1 MNEQLDGLLTQYEQ
15 GRLTRRELL
24 LGMTALVAASSAV
37 SAQTQAPV
45 GTVKQLNHVTI
56 FVPDVQKSVRF
67 YQDLLGLQVL
77 TTQNAGINLA
87 TGGGSFLGIYP
98 ARNATTGS
106 INHLCLGMENFDAK
120 QMSQRLGERGVKA
133 NIRMRGDTPE
143 LYFNDNDGISVQLQ
157 DQKYK
162 GGVGVLGD
170 RDP

>member
-1 MNEQLDGLLTQYEQ
+1 MHEQLDGLLNQYEQ
-15 GRLTRRELL
+15 GKISRREVL
-24 LGMTALVAASSAV
+24 LGMSALAAAAV
-37 SAQTQAPV
+37 PGGASAQTAIGKV
-45 GTVKQLNHVTI
+45 TSLNHVTI

-77 TTQNAGINLA
+77 TKQNAGINLA
-87 TGGGSFLGIYP
+87 TGSGFLGIYP
-98 ARNATTGS
+98 TRNATSGS
-106 INHLCLGMENFDAK
+106 INHLCLGMENFDANEVSK
-120 QMSQRLGERGVKA
+120 RLAERGVKA

-143 LYFNDNDGISVQLQ
+143 LYFNDIDGISVQLQ